1 MSVLPT
7 EPIYSKLLV
16 TSLKSQYLHVAE
28 SISAIVAMLSVENV
42 FFTMT
47 NLDASNPRD
56 KLKLKAIKKRKKFMS
71 QSSDHLALLNVFQGF
86 VQLKSGRL

>member
-7 EPIYSKLLV
+7 EPSYSKLLV
-16 TSLKSQYLHVAE
+16 TSLKQQYLQIADQVA
-28 SISAIVAMLSVENV
+28 AIVAMLSVENV

-47 NLDASNPRD
+47 NLDSTNPGD

-71 QSSDHLALLNVFQGF
+71 QSSDHIALLNVYQGYT
-86 VQLKSGRL
+86 QMQGGR